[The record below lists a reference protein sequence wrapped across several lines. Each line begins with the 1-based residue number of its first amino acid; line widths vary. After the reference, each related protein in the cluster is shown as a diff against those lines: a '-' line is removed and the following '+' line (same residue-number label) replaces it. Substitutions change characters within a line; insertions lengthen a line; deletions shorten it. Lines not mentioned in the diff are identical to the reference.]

1 MEIYLGFHGDL
12 ALDFIR
18 LDLPLPLSL
27 SNKQS
32 ILFIT
37 TFTPSLFCG
46 AKTQR
51 MAITAF
57 VTLSGIM
64 KCLPAQHVA

>member
-18 LDLPLPLSL
+18 LDPPLSL
-27 SNKQS
+27 SNKPS

-57 VTLSGIM
+57 VTLSSIM